1 MEKIIITGGKGFLGR
16 KLEELLKDKYDVF
29 VFNRP
34 ERDITKTEDFENL
47 YADYIIHLAAITRGQ
62 DKKEM
67 FDINIQGTF
76 NVLEFCKRTNAKLV
90 FTSSAAVYGNAK
102 SPIKEDTFLSP
113 ISFYGL
119 TKLLGEKLCGFYNQN
134 YNTQIVILRLF
145 NMYGPEQQKGFVIPD
160 IISQLKNEKII
171 IKNSLSKRDFVYI
184 DDVAEA
190 IKKSINVSSFE
201 IINIGFGKGYSIQKL
216 AKKIARGK
224 IVEASLG
231 RERDDIYA
239 NISKAK
245 RVLDW
250 QPQIDLDEGLNKILI
265 KKE

>member
-1 MEKIIITGGKGFLGR
+1 MEKVIITGGKGFLGK
-16 KLEELLKDKYDVF
+16 KLEELLKEKYDIF
-29 VFNRP
+29 VFGRP
-34 ERDITKTEDFENL
+34 ERDITKTEDFEDL
-47 YADYIIHLAAITRGQ
+47 GADYIIHLAAITRGQ

-67 FDINIQGTF
+67 FNINVQGTF

-102 SPIKEDTFLSP
+102 SPIKEDTFLNPTSP
-113 ISFYGL
+113 YGL

-145 NMYGPEQQKGFVIPD
+145 NMYGPGQHKGFVIPD

-171 IKNSLSKRDFVYI
+171 IKNSLSKRDFVYV

-201 IINIGFGKGYSIQKL
+201 IINIGLGKGYSIQEL
-216 AKKIARGK
+216 AKKIAKGK
-224 IVEASLG
+224 RVETSFS
-231 RERDDIYA
+231 REGEDIYA
-239 NISKAK
+239 NLSKAK
-245 RVLDW
+245 KVLDW
-250 QPQIDLDEGLNKILI
+250 QPKINLDEGLKRMI
-265 KKE
+265 E